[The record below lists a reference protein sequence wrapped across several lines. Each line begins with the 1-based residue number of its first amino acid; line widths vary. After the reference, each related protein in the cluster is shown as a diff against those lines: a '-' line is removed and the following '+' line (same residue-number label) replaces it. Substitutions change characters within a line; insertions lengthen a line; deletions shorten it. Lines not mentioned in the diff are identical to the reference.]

1 MILISK
7 KRKCFEIQRVILQSF
22 LSFFSSRGSK
32 ASRFYK
38 FKNLLS
44 LFLRICSTVIINHI
58 TLLITSLILINN
70 LCGHVNVT
78 NFHFH
83 KKVHFSLYF
92 RSNDCLQNGA
102 SFGKSQLLN
111 NATFGISK
119 QNQNGAKF
127 QNITKNS
134 LSFAN

>member
-22 LSFFSSRGSK
+22 LSFFSSRVSMHRGSTNLK
-32 ASRFYK
+32 ICFLFF
-38 FKNLLS
+38 FKLS
-44 LFLRICSTVIINHI
+44 FCSTVIINHI

-127 QNITKNS
+127 QNTTKK
-134 LSFAN
+134 LS